1 MLSVRNS
8 ASRTV
13 ISLDGVWRFQLDPAD
28 RGLLDGWF
36 TGRLSAPRPMPV
48 PASYNDVTTDTEVHD
63 HVGPAWYEREAVAP
77 RNLGGD
83 RLILRFGSVT
93 HEARVWVDGV
103 EVAEHVGGY
112 LPFEADIT
120 EQVTPGQA
128 FRITVRVDNRL
139 SWQSIPPGY
148 LTEDSRGRPVQR
160 YFHDFFNYAGI
171 HRHVALYTRP
181 PVAITDVTI
190 ATDYTDGPE
199 GTTGRVTYAVQ
210 APGAE
215 HVHVIIKDAAG
226 TEVARAE
233 GAEGEATI
241 PAAQLWRPGAGYL
254 YTLEAHARRR
264 AEDAAGED
272 VYPQRFG
279 VRTVAVRQGQFLIN
293 GEPFYFRG
301 YGRHEDNLIRGK
313 GHDDALMV
321 HDFELMAWQG
331 ANSFR
336 TSHYPYAEE
345 VMDYADER
353 GVVVID
359 ETAAVGLNT
368 GIGGGIFGGE
378 PMALFSDDHVNEH
391 TQAVHAAHIRE
402 LIARDKNHPCVVLW
416 SLANEPESH
425 TEEAENYFRP
435 LAAAARQADP
445 TRPIG
450 YVNVMI
456 STPDRER
463 VVDLF
468 DVVMLNRYYGWYVNN
483 GDLAGAE
490 AALRA
495 EVDAWI
501 ARAPGKPIVFTEY
514 GPDTLAGLRDVFH
527 RPWSEDYQTDMLAMY
542 HRVFDSYPQIVG
554 EQMWN
559 FADFQTV
566 PGVNRV
572 GGNKKGMFTR
582 ARDPKQNAFAVR
594 DRWQAMRRESG
605 N

>member
-8 ASRTV
+8 ASRDV
-13 ISLDGVWRFQLDPAD
+13 MSLDGVWRFQLDSGD
-28 RGLLDGWF
+28 VGQTEGWF
-36 TGRLSAPRPMPV
+36 AAPLPAARPMPV
-48 PASYNDVTTDTEVHD
+48 PASYNDVTIEPEIHD
-63 HVGPAWYEREAVAP
+63 HVGPAWYERDAVAP
-77 RNLGGD
+77 HNLGRD

-93 HEARVWVDGV
+93 HDARVWVDGV
-103 EVAEHVGGY
+103 EVAEHLGGY

-120 EQVTPGQA
+120 EQVTPGQT

-139 SWQSIPPGY
+139 SWQSIPVGF
-148 LTEDSRGRPVQR
+148 LEEDSQGRPVQR

-171 HRHVALYTRP
+171 HRPVKLYTRP
-181 PVAITDVTI
+181 SVAVTDVTI
-190 ATDYTDGPE
+190 VTAYANGPE
-199 GTTGRVTYAVQ
+199 GTIGRCTYTVEAE
-210 APGAE
+210 GAE
-215 HVHVIIKDAAG
+215 HVYVIVKDADGAP
-226 TEVARAE
+226 VARAD
-233 GAEGEATI
+233 GATGEVII
-241 PAAQLWRPGAGYL
+241 PDAHLWRPGAGYL
-254 YTLEAHARRR
+254 YTLETHAVG
-264 AEDAAGED
+264 EEGED

-279 VRTVAVRQGQFLIN
+279 VRTVEVRDSQFLIN

-313 GHDDALMV
+313 GHDPVLMS
-321 HDFELMAWQG
+321 HDFELMEWQG

-353 GVVVID
+353 GFVVID

-368 GIGGGIFGGE
+368 AIAGGIFGGE
-378 PMALFSDDHVNEH
+378 PIPLFSEDHANAR
-391 TQAVHAAHIRE
+391 TQAVHADHIRE

-425 TEEAENYFRP
+425 TEEALNYFKP
-435 LAAAARQADP
+435 LAATAREADP
-445 TRPIG
+445 SRPIG

-463 VVDLF
+463 IVDLF

-495 EVDAWI
+495 EIDAWI
-501 ARAPGKPIVFTEY
+501 ERAPGKPILFTEY
-514 GPDTLAGLRDVFH
+514 GADTLAGMRDLLR
-527 RPWSEDYQTDMLAMY
+527 RPWSEEFQTDMLAMY
-542 HRVFDSYPQIVG
+542 HRVFDSYEEIVG

-559 FADFQTV
+559 FADFQT
-566 PGVNRV
+566 GTGTTRV

-582 ARDPKQNAFAVR
+582 SREPKQNAFVVR
-594 DRWQAMRRESG
+594 ERWLRMREKSG
-605 N
+605 F

>member
-8 ASRTV
+8 ASRSV
-13 ISLDGVWRFQLDPAD
+13 ISLDGVWRFQLDPDDAG
-28 RGLLDGWF
+28 RAGNWF
-36 TGRLSAPRPMPV
+36 ATPLSDPRPMPV
-48 PASYNDVTTDTEVHD
+48 PASFNDVTTDPEVHD
-63 HVGPAWYEREAVAP
+63 HVGPVWYERDAFAP
-77 RNLGGD
+77 HSLGGD

-93 HEARVWVDGV
+93 HEACVWVDGV
-103 EVAEHVGGY
+103 QVAEHVGGY

-120 EQVTPGQA
+120 DRVTPGKT

-148 LTEDSRGRPVQR
+148 LTEDSLGRPVQR

-171 HRHVALYTRP
+171 HRSVALYTRP
-181 PVAITDVTI
+181 PIAVTDVTI
-190 ATDYTDGPE
+190 TTDYTDSPE
-199 GTTGRVTYAVQ
+199 GSTGHVTYSVE

-215 HVHVIIKDAAG
+215 HIRVVVRDAAG
-226 TEVARAE
+226 AEVAHAD
-233 GAEGEATI
+233 GATGTLDIADVH
-241 PAAQLWRPGAGYL
+241 LWRPGAGYL
-254 YTLEAHARRR
+254 YTLEAHARSS
-264 AEDAAGED
+264 ADDAGAD

-279 VRTVAVRQGQFLIN
+279 VRTVEVRDCQFLIN

-313 GHDDALMV
+313 GHDPVLMV
-321 HDFELMAWQG
+321 HDFELMQWQG

-353 GVVVID
+353 GLVVID

-368 GIGGGIFGGE
+368 AIAGGIFGGE
-378 PMALFSDDHVNEH
+378 PIPLFSEDHVNAR
-391 TQAVHAAHIRE
+391 TQAVHADHIRE

-416 SLANEPESH
+416 SLANEPESN
-425 TEEAENYFRP
+425 TEASLRYFEP
-435 LAAAARQADP
+435 LAAAAREADP
-445 TRPIG
+445 SRPIG

-456 STPDRER
+456 SSPDQEQ

-483 GDLAGAE
+483 GDLQSAE
-490 AALRA
+490 AGLRA
-495 EVDAWI
+495 EIDAWI
-501 ARAPGKPIVFTEY
+501 ERAPSKPILFTEY
-514 GPDTLAGLRDVFH
+514 GADTLAGLRDVFR
-527 RPWSEDYQTDMLAMY
+527 RPWSEDFQTDMLAMY

-559 FADFQTV
+559 FADFQTGTGIV
-566 PGVNRV
+566 RV
-572 GGNKKGMFTR
+572 DGNKKGMFTR
-582 ARDPKQNAFAVR
+582 SRKPKQNAFAVR
-594 DRWQAMRRESG
+594 DRWLEMRRDCG
-605 N
+605 H